1 MQTQFT
7 SPYVHKKII
16 PALNRD
22 WDRKQAQDDKSTK
35 ALGFAPTADHP
46 RWSFD
51 QIAAAEFYL
60 SQRDKGHKREMAG
73 RLATQLHRAMQDHPT
88 ADQFTVVT
96 LANGSTSIHPTA
108 DLDLSTGFVSGGCVE
123 TALMIEV
130 RGLREKVARA
140 IEEAASVVGTEE

>member
-1 MQTQFT
+1 MLTQFS
-7 SPYVHKKII
+7 SPYVHKKTI
-16 PALNRD
+16 PALNRY

-73 RLATQLHRAMQDHPT
+73 RLATRLHRAMQDHPT

-96 LANGSTSIHPTA
+96 VANGSTSIHPTA
-108 DLDLSTGFVSGGCVE
+108 DLATGFVSGGCVE
-123 TALMIEV
+123 KALMIEV